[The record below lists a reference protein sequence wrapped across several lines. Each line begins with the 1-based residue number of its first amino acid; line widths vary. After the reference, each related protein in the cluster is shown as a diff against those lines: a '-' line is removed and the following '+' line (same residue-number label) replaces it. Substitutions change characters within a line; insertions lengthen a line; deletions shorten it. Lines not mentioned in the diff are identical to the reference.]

1 MGTCG
6 TDEAQLLIELPD
18 TCRSPPLGSGREYA
32 LAVAAGATDST
43 RQTAACHWSD

>member
-18 TCRSPPLGSGREYA
+18 TCRSPPPGSGRDLPDADASSKFNRQLA
-32 LAVAAGATDST
+32 LSAMT
-43 RQTAACHWSD
+43 RH